1 MTLNGPSELLDAVNR
16 RLLRELAAEPRI
28 TMSALA
34 RRVGMSAPAV
44 SERVQ
49 RLERAGVITGYRV
62 DISPAALGLPVT
74 AFVRIHPTAGQLPK
88 IAQLAKDTPEVSE
101 CHRISGEDC
110 FLIKL
115 HAAAIEDIEETL
127 DRFLTYGQ
135 TVTSIVVSTPVPPR
149 TLPIALSGTEPPL
162 KRALTP
168 WIVSRGAATFPLMAR
183 PRGRRPARSLPVP
196 PERGASM
203 QVSRRTMLA
212 GSAAAVAAP
221 LLGFAVPELRRPVSG
236 ASSRETARLDAADT
250 PATVSFSIQNNT
262 GSDTVYAFVTG
273 QAINNGNA
281 LMLLEADGQ
290 TPYYPSSPSA
300 TGSPLP
306 VDCAI
311 PLNAAGGSPITITV
325 PQLAGARLWF
335 SIGTPITFLLNP
347 GPALVEPSVTNS
359 SDPNI
364 DIQWD
369 FAEFTYN
376 SAQLFAN
383 ISMVDFVGIPIGLA
397 LTDTSG
403 NTQTVNGLPAG
414 GLDTVCAGLTAQ
426 QAADGN
432 PWTDLIVSSG
442 GANLRALSP
451 QNGIVYNSSLLSGYY
466 GDYVTQVWDM
476 YSATTL
482 TVDTQAS
489 YGTVT
494 GQVTNGLLTFP
505 GVGSFAQPTAADIF
519 SCSTGPFG
527 TAGASGEVL
536 AIIPRLAAAF
546 NRSTLL
552 IDSNQPDGENPA
564 DYYTNA
570 ITNHYARI
578 VHATETGGLG
588 YAFPYDDVTPD
599 GGVNQAGP
607 VSSGSPAQLSVTV
620 GAVH

>member
-1 MTLNGPSELLDAVNR
+1 MP
-16 RLLRELAAEPRI
+16 
-28 TMSALA
+28 
-34 RRVGMSAPAV
+34 
-44 SERVQ
+44 
-49 RLERAGVITGYRV
+49 
-62 DISPAALGLPVT
+62 
-74 AFVRIHPTAGQLPK
+74 
-88 IAQLAKDTPEVSE
+88 
-101 CHRISGEDC
+101 
-110 FLIKL
+110 
-115 HAAAIEDIEETL
+115 
-127 DRFLTYGQ
+127 
-135 TVTSIVVSTPVPPR
+135 
-149 TLPIALSGTEPPL
+149 
-162 KRALTP
+162 
-168 WIVSRGAATFPLMAR
+168 
-183 PRGRRPARSLPVP
+183 
-196 PERGASM
+196 
-203 QVSRRTMLA
+203 VSRRTILA

-221 LLGFAVPELRRPVSG
+221 LLGFALPELRRSAG
-236 ASSRETARLDAADT
+236 ATPGRESIRLSAADT
-250 PATVSFSIQNNT
+250 AGTVSFSLQNNT

-281 LMLLEADGQ
+281 LMLLESDGR
-290 TPYYPSSPSA
+290 TPYYPASPSA
-300 TGSPLP
+300 VGSALA
-306 VDCAI
+306 VNCAI
-311 PLNAAGGSPITITV
+311 PLNASGGSPITITV

-376 SAQLFAN
+376 STQLFAN
-383 ISMVDFVGIPIGLA
+383 ISMVDFVCIPIGLT

-403 NTQTVNGLPAG
+403 NTQTVSGLPAG
-414 GLDTVCAGLTAQ
+414 GLDTVCSGLTAQ

-432 PWTDLIVSSG
+432 PWTDLIVKSG

-451 QNGIVYNSSLLSGYY
+451 QNGIVFNSSLLSGYY
-466 GDYVTQVWDM
+466 NDYVTAVWDK
-476 YSATTL
+476 YESATL

-494 GQVTNGLLTFP
+494 GQVTGGSLTFP

-519 SCSTGPFG
+519 SCSTGPFS

-552 IDSNQPDGENPA
+552 IDSDQPDGENPA
-564 DYYTNA
+564 NYYANA
-570 ITNHYARI
+570 ITNHYARL

-607 VSSGSPAQLSVTV
+607 VSSGSPAVLSVTV

>member
-1 MTLNGPSELLDAVNR
+1 ML
-16 RLLRELAAEPRI
+16 
-28 TMSALA
+28 
-34 RRVGMSAPAV
+34 
-44 SERVQ
+44 
-49 RLERAGVITGYRV
+49 
-62 DISPAALGLPVT
+62 
-74 AFVRIHPTAGQLPK
+74 
-88 IAQLAKDTPEVSE
+88 
-101 CHRISGEDC
+101 
-110 FLIKL
+110 
-115 HAAAIEDIEETL
+115 
-127 DRFLTYGQ
+127 
-135 TVTSIVVSTPVPPR
+135 
-149 TLPIALSGTEPPL
+149 
-162 KRALTP
+162 
-168 WIVSRGAATFPLMAR
+168 
-183 PRGRRPARSLPVP
+183 
-196 PERGASM
+196 
-203 QVSRRTMLA
+203 VSRRTMLT

-221 LLGFAVPELRRPVSG
+221 LLGFAVPDLRRSVSG
-236 ASSRETARLDAADT
+236 TSGRETAQLAALETAD
-250 PATVSFSIQNNT
+250 TVSFSIKNNT

-281 LMLLEADGQ
+281 LMLLESDGE
-290 TPYYPSSPSA
+290 TPYYPASPSA
-300 TGSPLP
+300 VGSPLAAN
-306 VDCAI
+306 CAI
-311 PLNAAGGSPITITV
+311 PLNASGGSPITITV

-347 GPALVEPSVTNS
+347 GPGLVEPSVTNS

-376 SAQLFAN
+376 AAELFAN
-383 ISMVDFVGIPIGLA
+383 ISMVDFACIPIGLT

-403 NTQTVNGLPAG
+403 NTQTVSGLPAG
-414 GLDTVCAGLTAQ
+414 GLDTVCSGLKAQ

-432 PWTDLIVSSG
+432 PWTDLIVTSN

-466 GDYVTQVWDM
+466 DDYVTAVWDM
-476 YSATTL
+476 YGSTTL
-482 TVDTQAS
+482 AVDTQAS

-494 GQVTNGLLTFP
+494 GQVTGGLLTFP
-505 GVGSFAQPTAADIF
+505 GVGSFARPAAADIF
-519 SCSTGPFG
+519 SCATGPFS

-564 DYYTNA
+564 RYYANA
-570 ITNHYARI
+570 TTNHYARI

-588 YAFPYDDVTPD
+588 YAFPYDDVTPG

-607 VSSGSPAQLSVTV
+607 VSSGSPALLSVTV

>member
-1 MTLNGPSELLDAVNR
+1 MP
-16 RLLRELAAEPRI
+16 
-28 TMSALA
+28 
-34 RRVGMSAPAV
+34 
-44 SERVQ
+44 
-49 RLERAGVITGYRV
+49 
-62 DISPAALGLPVT
+62 
-74 AFVRIHPTAGQLPK
+74 
-88 IAQLAKDTPEVSE
+88 
-101 CHRISGEDC
+101 
-110 FLIKL
+110 
-115 HAAAIEDIEETL
+115 
-127 DRFLTYGQ
+127 
-135 TVTSIVVSTPVPPR
+135 
-149 TLPIALSGTEPPL
+149 
-162 KRALTP
+162 
-168 WIVSRGAATFPLMAR
+168 
-183 PRGRRPARSLPVP
+183 
-196 PERGASM
+196 
-203 QVSRRTMLA
+203 VSRRTILA

-221 LLGFAVPELRRPVSG
+221 LLGFALPELRRSAG
-236 ASSRETARLDAADT
+236 ATPGRESIRLSAADT
-250 PATVSFSIQNNT
+250 AGTVSFSLQNNT

-290 TPYYPSSPSA
+290 TPYYPASPSA
-300 TGSPLP
+300 VGSALA

-311 PLNAAGGSPITITV
+311 PLNASGGSPITITV

-376 SAQLFAN
+376 STQLFAN
-383 ISMVDFVGIPIGLA
+383 ISMVDFACIPIGLT

-403 NTQTVNGLPAG
+403 NTQTVSGLPAG
-414 GLDTVCAGLTAQ
+414 GLDTVCSGLTAQ

-432 PWTDLIVSSG
+432 PWTDLIVKSG
-442 GANLRALSP
+442 GVNLRALSP
-451 QNGIVYNSSLLSGYY
+451 QNGIVFNSSLLSGYY
-466 GDYVTQVWDM
+466 NDYVTAVWDK
-476 YSATTL
+476 YESATL
-482 TVDTQAS
+482 TIDTQAS

-494 GQVTNGLLTFP
+494 GQVTGGSLTFP

-519 SCSTGPFG
+519 SCSTGPFS

-552 IDSNQPDGENPA
+552 IDSDQPDGENPA
-564 DYYTNA
+564 NYYANA
-570 ITNHYARI
+570 ITNHYARL

-607 VSSGSPAQLSVTV
+607 VSSGSPAVLSVTV